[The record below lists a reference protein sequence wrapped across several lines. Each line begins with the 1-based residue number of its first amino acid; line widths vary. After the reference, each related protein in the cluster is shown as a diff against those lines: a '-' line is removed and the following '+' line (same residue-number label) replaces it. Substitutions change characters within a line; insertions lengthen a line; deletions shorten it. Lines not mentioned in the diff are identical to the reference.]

1 MDSFFGLTRKTFTHP
16 QLHEMGEAVAL
27 YMSKEVA
34 SNPTSNQDKESKE
47 IPEMTQTLMQMVKE
61 YKDTSGQKSS
71 VELSRKLVWEEY
83 EEWEYEVNCPEG
95 ATTDVNYAEGVLSG
109 LVVSG
114 LEYSAKDELKEL
126 ADLVY
131 VLGGYALAKGWD
143 LDEALKRVHANNV
156 GRMFQPDGSI
166 LRRDDGKILKHKGY
180 AKVDLEDLV

>member
-1 MDSFFGLTRKTFTHP
+1 
-16 QLHEMGEAVAL
+16 
-27 YMSKEVA
+27 
-34 SNPTSNQDKESKE
+34 
-47 IPEMTQTLMQMVKE
+47 MTQTLMQMVKE

-83 EEWEYEVNCPEG
+83 EEWEYEVNCPEESSSCEIG
-95 ATTDVNYAEGVLSG
+95 YYHDIGSYA
-109 LVVSG
+109 VVS

-166 LRRDDGKILKHKGY
+166 LRREDGKILKNKGY

>member
-1 MDSFFGLTRKTFTHP
+1 
-16 QLHEMGEAVAL
+16 
-27 YMSKEVA
+27 
-34 SNPTSNQDKESKE
+34 
-47 IPEMTQTLMQMVKE
+47 MTQTLMQMVKE

-83 EEWEYEVNCPEG
+83 EEWEYEVNCPRG
-95 ATTDVNYAEGVLSG
+95 GDVTYNADSISF
-109 LVVSG
+109 VVNS

-126 ADLVY
+126 TDLVY

-166 LRRDDGKILKHKGY
+166 LRREDGKILKNPNYK
-180 AKVDLEDLV
+180 KVDLSDLVK

>member
-1 MDSFFGLTRKTFTHP
+1 
-16 QLHEMGEAVAL
+16 
-27 YMSKEVA
+27 
-34 SNPTSNQDKESKE
+34 
-47 IPEMTQTLMQMVKE
+47 MTQTLMQMVKE

-71 VELSRKLVWEEY
+71 VELSRNLVWEEY
-83 EEWEYEVNCPEG
+83 EEWEYEVNCPRG
-95 ATTDVNYAEGVLSG
+95 GDVTYNADPISF
-109 LVVSG
+109 VVNS

-126 ADLVY
+126 TDLVY

-166 LRRDDGKILKHKGY
+166 LRRDDGKILKNKGY

>member
-1 MDSFFGLTRKTFTHP
+1 MDYDWPDIPDTPEQRALIAELNAEIKRKYP
-16 QLHEMGEAVAL
+16 NLVEISAL
-27 YMSKEVA
+27 D
-34 SNPTSNQDKESKE
+34 PKE
-47 IPEMTQTLMQMVKE
+47 IPKMTQTLMQMVKE

-71 VELSRKLVWEEY
+71 VELSRNLVWEEY
-83 EEWEYEVNCPEG
+83 EEWEYEVNCPRG
-95 ATTDVNYAEGVLSG
+95 GDVTYNADSISF
-109 LVVSG
+109 VVNS

-126 ADLVY
+126 TDLVY

-166 LRRDDGKILKHKGY
+166 LRRDDGKILKNKGY